1 MEKTNGSFELTKD
14 GITLYVNWDKKN
26 YQVSSTIDGIQFS
39 EYSHMMFMCPRFFT
53 EEDVRKKCVELIPD
67 FLFAYRIISENK
79 DYFSEK
85 ETSLMQMK
93 SKMHEEIQT
102 LNEKRR
108 ELKQQLKNGTLPKKE
123 YDKQYSEIKYKK
135 SESVQTISDFITCT
149 AKEITVSNTRC
160 CSIINNY
167 LNDILK
173 K

>member
-26 YQVSSTIDGIQFS
+26 YQVSSTIGGIQFS

-67 FLFAYRIISENK
+67 FLFAYRIIAENK

-85 ETSLMQMK
+85 ETRLMQMK

-149 AKEITVSNTRC
+149 E
-160 CSIINNY
+160 
-167 LNDILK
+167 K